1 MKSIYSAMK
10 KQELNVQQR
19 VFFFDLLRAIAA
31 VAVIAIHVLA
41 PYRDLLGEIPF
52 AEWLTA
58 VTVNGASRWA
68 VPVFI
73 MISGALMLSD
83 HRPFE
88 LRYYLERRL
97 GKVFIPFV
105 VWSLFYA
112 VLSGW
117 SVSGFDGAI
126 TWQTLLSSPQHETYY
141 HLGFFYYFIPLYLVI
156 PFLQW
161 GVQRWDNSALYALV
175 VVWLLTTVLNLLRLD
190 GPWSNDLWLFS
201 GYLPLGYLLYQKWP
215 LNRGSVLG
223 IALVGLVSL
232 YITVHAVVML
242 SLAGNE
248 YSVGRW
254 FSYKT
259 INVVLIASMVF
270 ILARAL
276 ATKLPLSWQRGVSF
290 VSRHSLGIYLLHPIF
305 LWPMKAYGWWQGNPA
320 WVIPLWVVISGVGSL
335 WVSWLVSRSS
345 KTRWLLP

>member
-1 MKSIYSAMK
+1 MP
-10 KQELNVQQR
+10 QR

-41 PYRDLLGEIPF
+41 PYRDRLGEIPF
-52 AEWLTA
+52 VEWLIA

-83 HRPFE
+83 RRPFE

-97 GKVFIPFV
+97 GKVLIPFV

-117 SVSGFDGAI
+117 SSTGFDSAI
-126 TWQTLLSSPQHETYY
+126 TWQTVLSGPQHETYY
-141 HLGFFYYFIPLYLVI
+141 HLGFFYYFIPLYFVI

-161 GVQRWDNSALYALV
+161 GVQRWDSSALYAFV
-175 VVWLLTTVLNLLRLD
+175 AVWLLTTMLYLLKLD
-190 GPWSNDLWLFS
+190 GPWSHDLWLFS
-201 GYLPLGYLLYQKWP
+201 GYLPLGYLLYQKCS
-215 LNRGSVLG
+215 LKRGSVLV
-223 IALVGLVSL
+223 IALMGLVSL
-232 YITVHAVVML
+232 YITVQAVVTL
-242 SLAGNE
+242 SLVENE

-259 INVVLIASMVF
+259 INVVLMASMVF
-270 ILARAL
+270 ILARAF
-276 ATKLPLSWQRGVSF
+276 ASKLPLSWQQGVSF

-305 LWPMKAYGWWQGNPA
+305 LWLMKAYGWWQGHPA
-320 WVIPLWVVISGVGSL
+320 WVIPLWVLLSGVGSL
-335 WVSWLVSRSS
+335 WVSWWVSRSP